1 MSRCPLT
8 ASIRGS
14 HYLVDVRGANL
25 GFKAVWIFVGFG
37 GVANV
42 FALFF
47 APEPARRSPAELDEL
62 FEKRIPAWRMKGYV
76 TDVELSAKAGREAPA
91 RVMDYA

>member
-1 MSRCPLT
+1 VSRCHVGVR
-8 ASIRGS
+8 IRS
-14 HYLVDVRGANL
+14 SYLLVDVRGANL

-76 TDVELSAKAGREAPA
+76 TDVELSAKAGREAHA